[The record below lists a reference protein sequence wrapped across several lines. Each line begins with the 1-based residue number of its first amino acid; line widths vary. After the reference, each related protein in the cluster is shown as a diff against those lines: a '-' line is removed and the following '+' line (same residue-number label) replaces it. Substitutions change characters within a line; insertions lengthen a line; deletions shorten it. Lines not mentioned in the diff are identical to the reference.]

1 MHVAVHGPT
10 AAQLIYARA
19 DAEKEHRGLTTWEN
33 APDGKIQKTDVVIAK
48 NYLSR
53 DEVTRLNRMVNAY
66 IDYAEEMANE
76 HDKFITFWKRGAPP
90 KCVEEVTAA
99 LAKAHAETEFEKYRV
114 IQDRLFVSDY
124 DRYLLELEEQIKN
137 EKEDKTDAGNSNE

>member
-1 MHVAVHGPT
+1 MSMTNSSTSTGRRHDPRVGELLRCA
-10 AAQLIYARA
+10 
-19 DAEKEHRGLTTWEN
+19 LTMEDWIRE
-33 APDGKIQKTDVVIAK
+33 
-48 NYLSR
+48 L
-53 DEVTRLNRMVNAY
+53 
-66 IDYAEEMANE
+66 
-76 HDKFITFWKRGAPP
+76 DKFITFWRRGAPP

-137 EKEDKTDAGNSNE
+137 EKEDKTDAGDSNE